1 MARSKWNTNLDLGLL
16 SVAVKTYAAR
26 DFDGAVLHQF
36 HDGCGGAVGRQP
48 YCKGCGGQPEWSA
61 IVKGVEREDG
71 VVILTDDELDECR
84 GEATG
89 YEIQS
94 FVPSE
99 QIDPLWF
106 DGADYLEP
114 DIKRGRAAAKTYAV
128 IRDAMIETDRCGIVR
143 YTNRGVS
150 HIAVL
155 RVHRDHKV
163 LMLQN
168 LVWHN
173 QVRVPEFDILSK
185 PVDISPKEAKVARQ
199 LLESM
204 LSDFQHEEY
213 IDTYAEAVQAL
224 VADKAAG
231 VILAPT
237 DRDKADD
244 AEADV
249 SDLLAK
255 LEASIA
261 AREDTAAAK
270 SRHPAGRRKTA

>member
-1 MARSKWNTNLDLGLL
+1 MRSKWNTTLDLGLL
-16 SVAVKTYAAR
+16 SVTVKTYAAR
-26 DFDGAVLHQF
+26 DFDGAVLHQY
-36 HDGCGGAVGRQP
+36 HENCGGAVGRQA
-48 YCKGCGGQPEWSA
+48 YCKGCGAQPEWSA
-61 IVKGVEREDG
+61 VVKGVEREDG
-71 VVILTDDELDECR
+71 VVILTDDELDEIR
-84 GEATG
+84 GEAAG
-89 YEIQS
+89 YEILS
-94 FVPSE
+94 FVPTE

-114 DIKRGRAAAKTYAV
+114 DIKRGRSAAKTYAV

-155 RVHRDHKV
+155 RVHSDHKV

-204 LSDFQHEEY
+204 LADFRHEEY
-213 IDTYAEAVQAL
+213 VDTYAEAVEAL

-231 VILAPT
+231 VVPTPT
-237 DRDKADD
+237 DRDKDGDD
-244 AEADV
+244 DADV

-255 LEASIA
+255 LEATIA
-261 AREDTAAAK
+261 AREDNAAAK
-270 SRHPAGRRKTA
+270 TRHPSSRRKTA